1 MLHLEGGGAEWGGA
15 GGSWRGS
22 VSKAGGGGS
31 ASWGK
36 GVPGRLGWQL
46 WGEDLKVPRGA
57 RGAVRRP
64 RVGGRWQEM
73 SSEDE
78 VGTGCRLW
86 GGGEC
91 DLTPV
96 FAASLWPQAW
106 RPGPCLWSH
115 SLRREGAPGLLR
127 AGWQRLPF
135 FLQHVPVVITVVPV
149 TVSLVAQASL
159 SEVF

>member
-1 MLHLEGGGAEWGGA
+1 MEVNTLLCSTEG
-15 GGSWRGS
+15 WRQVEG
-22 VSKAGGGGS
+22 KAGL
-31 ASWGK
+31 
-36 GVPGRLGWQL
+36 RLTVAEALDQWQR
-46 WGEDLKVPRGA
+46 K
-57 RGAVRRP
+57 
-64 RVGGRWQEM
+64 
-73 SSEDE
+73 EDE